1 MVRSVTGIL
10 EGASLH
16 KCPLFR
22 EPLHSA
28 SQVALTGCG
37 QRAKP
42 GEVNL
47 AHRGVLFLDE
57 LPARPWKRCASRWM
71 PAVPPWLGRPRTSPI
86 RAFFDDLCHD
96 PCRCGRF
103 GNAGR
108 ECGRA
113 PRCAEDYQ
121 GRVSGPLLDRIA
133 WSFGSRRSRRSSC
146 HARRQAR
153 AAPSSPPAWLR
164 YARRSVRG
172 ATQTGR
178 AGG

>member
-86 RAFFDDLCHD
+86 RAFLDDLCHD

-113 PRCAEDYQ
+113 PRCSEDYQ